1 MIVLRL
7 FKFLTYCLI
16 FQVGSIFVSKRKK
29 IRTMTED
36 KDQAETGAEDLKDT
50 TINEEKSEE
59 TVEGVSSGEPPTSE
73 PTCEEKFAE
82 LNDRFIRLYAEFD
95 NFRKRTNKER
105 IDLINSASSD
115 VIKDLLSVV
124 DNFERAIQNNENAED
139 IQTIKEGFQLIY
151 QQLKRVL
158 ENKGLQ
164 VMNSKGEA
172 FDSELHEAIA
182 NVPAPT
188 DEEKGKVIDDVE
200 KGYYLN
206 DKVIRF
212 AKVVVGQ

>member
-1 MIVLRL
+1 MCFSI
-7 FKFLTYCLI
+7 LI
-16 FQVGSIFVSKRKK
+16 FCHTVLFSKLAVSLSDREK

-36 KDQAETGAEDLKDT
+36 KEQEEKGAEDIKET
-50 TINEEKSEE
+50 TLNEEKSEN
-59 TVEGVSSGEPPTSE
+59 TAEGTSPEEQSSPE
-73 PTCEEKFAE
+73 PTCEERYAE

-95 NFRKRTNKER
+95 NFRKRTNKEK
-105 IDLINSASSD
+105 IDLINSAGAD
-115 VIKDLLSVV
+115 VIKDLLSVL

-139 IQTIKEGFQLIY
+139 IQTMKEGFQLIY
-151 QQLKRVL
+151 QQLKKVL

-182 NVPAPT
+182 NVPAPSE
-188 DEEKGKVIDDVE
+188 EEKGKVIDDVE

-206 DKVIRF
+206 EKVIRF

>member
-1 MIVLRL
+1 
-7 FKFLTYCLI
+7 
-16 FQVGSIFVSKRKK
+16 
-29 IRTMTED
+29 MTED
-36 KDQAETGAEDLKDT
+36 KDQAETGAEDLKET
-50 TINEEKSEE
+50 AINDEKSEE
-59 TVEGVSSGEPPTSE
+59 TADGVGSVEPPTSE

-139 IQTIKEGFQLIY
+139 VQTIKEGFQLIY

-188 DEEKGKVIDDVE
+188 EEEKGKVIDDVE